1 MATPGSSGSLWG
13 YLPAMHRS
21 FALKER
27 CAQVGLQVNESKCH
41 AYCRSRGAAQSV
53 GAATGATHGL
63 RGVIVSGTPLGEDE
77 LVHETAKGKAEEAQC
92 AVAALMTLHPLA

>member
-1 MATPGSSGSLWG
+1 M
-13 YLPAMHRS
+13 
-21 FALKER
+21 
-27 CAQVGLQVNESKCH
+27 
-41 AYCRSRGAAQSV
+41 

-63 RGVIVSGTPLGEDE
+63 RGFIVAGTPLGEDE